1 MANSKDRLQ
10 GIAAPNLPVATQ
22 EYDRLMLDK
31 LTNTLRLYFNQIA
44 VNLNSL
50 ASSTGGRF
58 VSAPHGQF
66 LRTTNQTAAANT
78 AAPVTFDTTDI
89 SNGVSIGTTTS
100 HIIFQY
106 AGTYNIQFSAQLDN
120 SSSSTIDDVT
130 FWFRLNGVDIANSAG
145 IVGVNTSHGGVHGLN
160 IASWNML
167 ITVDSLDYVELVW
180 STDSGNGSLATYAAG
195 TSPTHPASPSVIFT
209 ATFVAAPSVTA

>member
-78 AAPVTFDTTDI
+78 ATVVTFDSSEL
-89 SNGVSIGTTTS
+89 SNGVFLGATTS
-100 HIIFQY
+100 QVV
-106 AGTYNIQFSAQLDN
+106 FSTVGHTT
-120 SSSSTIDDVT
+120 SSSALSWTI
-130 FWFRLNGVDIANSAG
+130 RPHRPLM
-145 IVGVNTSHGGVHGLN
+145 TSH
-160 IASWNML
+160 
-167 ITVDSLDYVELVW
+167 
-180 STDSGNGSLATYAAG
+180 SG
-195 TSPTHPASPSVIFT
+195 
-209 ATFVAAPSVTA
+209 FV